1 MRATDHETPR
11 PALRDFLEAPE
22 FERPMSMAPAVTD
35 EKTADGVRLALA
47 GGWTIDAGAQ
57 LEKRADALVAL
68 AGGARAATID
78 LQRVDQMDTAGAWV
92 IDRSRQSLAARGVEA
107 TIVGA
112 RPEHAILLREAHF
125 RPTEAPPRR
134 EPPTLSSLV
143 ADIGE
148 SVCVAGADIVS
159 GLGFL
164 GRMVSVG
171 ATVAVRPRRWRW
183 TSTVYHL
190 ESFSLRSAPIIL
202 LINFLVGAIVAQQ
215 GIFQLARFNA
225 TAFTVDLIGILV
237 LRELG
242 VLLTS
247 IMIAGRSGSAITAEI
262 GAMKMREEVDA
273 LTVMALDP
281 MEVLILPRI
290 LALIAALPLL
300 TFLADMA
307 SLFGG
312 LCVAWAYGGISPV
325 VFLARLHDA
334 IGLNTFAVGLIKAPF
349 MALVIG
355 LIASVEGFAVSGSAE
370 SLGRK
375 VTDSVVKSIFMV
387 IVIDGLFAMFFAAVR
402 F

>member
-1 MRATDHETPR
+1 
-11 PALRDFLEAPE
+11 
-22 FERPMSMAPAVTD
+22 MSTAPAIAS
-35 EKTADGVRLALA
+35 EKTAGGVRVALA
-47 GGWTIDAGAQ
+47 GGWTVDAGAL
-57 LEKRADALVAL
+57 LEKRADALLTL
-68 AGGARAATID
+68 AGGARAAAID
-78 LQRVDQMDTAGAWV
+78 LSQVEIMDTAGAWL

-112 RPEHAILLREAHF
+112 RPEHAILLRAAHY
-125 RPTEAPPRR
+125 RPVEAPPPRAA
-134 EPPTLSSLV
+134 PTLTSLV
-143 ADIGE
+143 ADVGE
-148 SVCVAGADIVS
+148 SVYTAGADLVS

-171 ATVAVRPRRWRW
+171 ATVAVRPPRWRW
-183 TSTVYHL
+183 TSTTFHL
-190 ESFSLRSAPIIL
+190 EQFSLRSAPIIL

-225 TAFTVDLIGILV
+225 TPFTVDLIGILV

-290 LALIAALPLL
+290 LALIVALPLL

-307 SLFGG
+307 ALFGG
-312 LCVAWAYGGISPV
+312 LCVAWVYGGISPV
-325 VFLARLHDA
+325 VFLARLQDA
-334 IGLNTFAVGLIKAPF
+334 IGLNTFEVGLIKAPF
-349 MALVIG
+349 MALAIG
-355 LIASVEGFAVSGSAE
+355 LIAAVEGFAVRGSAE
-370 SLGRK
+370 SLGQK
-375 VTDSVVKSIFMV
+375 VTESVVKSIFMV